1 MTRFVFLSFAF
12 LGWAFYEVSGGSDF
26 EPQTPDRLMV
36 AEAATAQPAPET
48 ADSSAS
54 VTTAALLTTEE
65 TVTQSPTS
73 LDVPTTRRDT
83 GPAEVRPALVSM
95 PMPTPAMERVRIG
108 PSPSAP
114 TEATLGT
121 PAVEQQQVADLRSVR
136 GSRVNMRSG
145 PGTSYGV
152 IGSLVRGDRVEVL
165 RDPGGGWVKLKVEE
179 TGRIGWMSAKLLKKI
194 EVQ

>member
-26 EPQTPDRLMV
+26 EPQPPDRLMV
-36 AEAATAQPAPET
+36 AEAATAQPALET
-48 ADSSAS
+48 AESSAS
-54 VTTAALLTTEE
+54 VTTAALLTTEK

-95 PMPTPAMERVRIG
+95 PMPTPATERVRIG

-121 PAVEQQQVADLRSVR
+121 PAVEQEQVADLRSVR

-152 IGSLVRGDRVEVL
+152 IGSLARGDRVEVL

-179 TGRIGWMSAKLLKKI
+179 TGRIGWMSARLLTKV
-194 EVQ
+194 E

>member
-1 MTRFVFLSFAF
+1 MTRFVLLSFAF

-26 EPQTPDRLMV
+26 EPQTPGRLMV
-36 AEAATAQPAPET
+36 AEAATTQPAPET
-48 ADSSAS
+48 AETTAPI
-54 VTTAALLTTEE
+54 VTAALLTTEE
-65 TVTQSPTS
+65 TVTQSPAS

-95 PMPTPAMERVRIG
+95 PMPTPATERVRIS

-121 PAVEQQQVADLRSVR
+121 SAIEQEQVADLRSVR

-165 RDPGGGWVKLKVEE
+165 RDPGSGWVKLKVEE
-179 TGRIGWMSAKLLKKI
+179 TGRIGWMSARLLTKV
-194 EVQ
+194 E

>member
-1 MTRFVFLSFAF
+1 MTRFVLLSFAF

-26 EPQTPDRLMV
+26 EPQTPDRLMA
-36 AEAATAQPAPET
+36 AEAATLQPVDGVAESPAP
-48 ADSSAS
+48 
-54 VTTAALLTTEE
+54 VVTAALRTDQE
-65 TVTQSPTS
+65 TVTQSPAS
-73 LDVPTTRRDT
+73 VDVPTTRRDT

-95 PMPTPAMERVRIG
+95 PMPTPATERVRIG
-108 PSPSAP
+108 PPPSAQ

-152 IGSLVRGDRVEVL
+152 IDSLVRGDRVEVL
-165 RDPGGGWVKLKVEE
+165 RDPGSGWVKLKVEE
-179 TGRIGWMSAKLLKKI
+179 SGRIGWMSAKLLTKV
-194 EVQ
+194 E

>member
-36 AEAATAQPAPET
+36 AEAATTQPAPET

-121 PAVEQQQVADLRSVR
+121 SAVEQEQVADLRSVR

-179 TGRIGWMSAKLLKKI
+179 TGRIGWMSARLLTKV
-194 EVQ
+194 E